1 MGPSQLPEPSQG
13 ARKIREASTPYRIA
27 KGFKTVSSY
36 EARTRWPNRHEIT
49 GSFACC

>member
-27 KGFKTVSSY
+27 KGFITVSSY